1 MNVRTNGDIM
11 TLITAGAAT
20 SLRGVAALR
29 ARLQKVTT
37 FALGEGKDE
46 GSNELH
52 IATALNFFAT
62 VGELFNH
69 TRKGTFY
76 ANLLSAIFV
85 NKILHLNTMLM
96 TGDLHWKQVSFY
108 INSNRQVVIKLK
120 SKHKAG
126 TYTEKKKCPIL
137 GVHNDIPA
145 WPKREREDNSEHI
158 AYFGIET
165 GDRIIEFESNG
176 DKQMWHSI
184 FLRETNLMHGKLGF
198 SFLQSNH
205 V

>member
-1 MNVRTNGDIM
+1 M

-69 TRKGTFY
+69 TRK
-76 ANLLSAIFV
+76 
-85 NKILHLNTMLM
+85 
-96 TGDLHWKQVSFY
+96 GDLHWKQVSFY